1 MSRAAPGRPER
12 SRLSRDDWALA
23 ALDALSRDG
32 TSGIAVEPLAAR
44 LGATKGSF
52 YWHFASR
59 DELVAAALG
68 HWEARS
74 TTTVIDRV
82 EAAGGSPEQ
91 RLRTLF
97 SLVFDPDALTGADVA
112 LLAQLSDSRVREA
125 VERVSARRIAYVA
138 RLLRQAGL
146 SPTVSRR
153 RAVFAYSAFLG
164 HLQLIR
170 QLPELVSGLAGS
182 TERYVDDVLR
192 SLLAP

>member
-1 MSRAAPGRPER
+1 VSRASADRSER
-12 SRLSRDDWALA
+12 KQLSRDDWALA
-23 ALDALSRDG
+23 ALDALSREG
-32 TSGIAVEPLAAR
+32 MSGIAIEPLAAR

-52 YWHFASR
+52 YWHFGAR
-59 DELVAAALG
+59 DDLVAAALG
-68 HWEARS
+68 LWEARS
-74 TTTVIDRV
+74 TTTIIDRL
-82 EAAGGSPEQ
+82 EADGGSPEQ

-153 RAVFAYSAFLG
+153 RAVFAYSAFIG
-164 HLQLIR
+164 HLQLVR
-170 QLPELVSGLAGS
+170 QLPHLVGDLVGS